1 MTFKTFFQADAATR
15 LYEQVMDYILV
26 RIERGEWKEHDRLPS
41 VRRLSDEL
49 GVHRLTVFRA
59 YQELKN
65 KGKIYVK
72 DKSGYYVLPASGQT
86 DREPADDPVYG
97 SWLQTD
103 DLARIHAI
111 QVEYQFS
118 KALIDPALLP
128 NRFWAELMMNMFR
141 EYPKLPGTYS
151 TVQGDAEL
159 REELAAHFSDTGL
172 FHLTAD
178 ELLITSGGQQAIDV
192 TARTLIRPGDRV
204 LVERPA
210 YGPAMEIFRRQ
221 GARLL
226 TADIRPDGYDM
237 ERIEQCMRTEKPR
250 LFYINPTFHNPTGF
264 TVPAAQRKLLPELAE
279 RYGCVILEDDS
290 TYDIT
295 FGHKSPPPVFT
306 YATTGHIIYIR
317 SYSKYVAPGL
327 RIAAIACRGE
337 HMPGLLTA
345 KSLADNGSPLL
356 NQKLFLQYFRSP
368 RMQQHLEKLCTALQL
383 RKEAMER
390 SLAGSGWTWHSPAG
404 GLNLWVRLPRQ
415 VDMRRFLQAALA
427 QSVSFIPG
435 HVFDP
440 LATADNPY
448 IRLSYPFAN
457 EGQIREGMQRLLAVY
472 ESMN

>member
-1 MTFKTFFQADAATR
+1 MTVKAAFSADAAFK
-15 LYEQVMDYILV
+15 LYEQVMNYIEV
-26 RIERGEWKEHDRLPS
+26 RIERGEWKEHERLPS
-41 VRRLSDEL
+41 VRRLSDDL

-59 YQELKN
+59 YQELKT
-65 KGKIYVK
+65 KGRIYVK
-72 DKSGYYVLPASGQT
+72 DKSGYYVQPPNGRV
-86 DREPADDPVYG
+86 DREPAEDPVYG
-97 SWLQTD
+97 SWARADELS
-103 DLARIHAI
+103 RIHSI
-111 QVEYQFS
+111 QVDYQFS

-128 NRFWAELMMNMFR
+128 NRFWSELMTNVFR

-159 REELAAHFSDTGL
+159 RGALADHFSNTGFDL
-172 FHLTAD
+172 SAD
-178 ELLITSGGQQAIDV
+178 ELLITSGGQQAIDL

-226 TADIRPDGYDM
+226 TVDIRPDGYDL

-264 TVPAAQRKLLPELAE
+264 TIPAAQRKLLPELAE

-290 TYDIT
+290 TYDIH
-295 FGHKSPPPVFT
+295 FGLKTPPPVFT
-306 YATTGHIIYIR
+306 YATTGHVIYIR

-327 RIAAIACRGE
+327 RIAALACRAE
-337 HMPGLLTA
+337 HMPGLLAA

-356 NQKLFLQYFRSP
+356 NQKLFLHYFRSP

-383 RKEAMER
+383 RKETMER
-390 SLAGSGWTWHSPAG
+390 CLSDSGWAWNSPVG

-415 VDMRRFLQAALA
+415 VDMRSFLQAALT

-440 LATADNPY
+440 LASMENPY

-457 EGQIREGMQRLLAVY
+457 EAQIREGMRRLLSVY
-472 ESMN
+472 ESLK